1 MNFSWKNIVVLLI
14 SIIALGICSTAQAKM
29 LSIAGDDVNMRSGPG
44 TNYRVMWELGN
55 GFPLKVL
62 KKKGGWYRV
71 SDFEGTI
78 GWVHQD
84 VTSKT
89 PHMIIKKHK
98 NSKKR
103 INIRSGAGT
112 KYRIVAKAYYGVVL
126 KTLKQENGWV
136 KVEHEKGVTGW
147 VKRSLLWGF

>member
-1 MNFSWKNIVVLLI
+1 MNFSWKQIVVLII
-14 SIIALGICSTAQAKM
+14 SLIALAICSTAQAKM
-29 LSIAGDDVNMRSGPG
+29 LSITGNDVNMRSGPG

-62 KKKGGWYRV
+62 KKKGSWYRV

-78 GWVHQD
+78 GWVHED
-84 VTSKT
+84 VTTST
-89 PHMIIKKHK
+89 PHMIVKVHK

-103 INIRSGAGT
+103 INVRSGAGT
-112 KYRIVAKAYYGVVL
+112 KYRIIAKAYYGVVL
-126 KTLKQENGWV
+126 ETLQQKHGWV
-136 KVEHEKGVTGW
+136 EVKHEKGVTGW